1 MYVCMYVCIFF
12 TVLYLGSLFQNFW
25 ASPLQFYIDFIILT
39 FASIV
44 KYHKAPNLSN
54 QPQNTLTSIYVLLC
68 KNTFVLLLLCKFTQ
82 FL

>member
-54 QPQNTLTSIYVLLC
+54 QPQNTHISLC
-68 KNTFVLLLLCKFTQ
+68 IIVQKYICAIVTV
-82 FL
+82 